1 MVHVYAQIFC
11 VCIQLNIIVNS
22 KNKLKNRQNGYTKCN
37 RLCDKRTKHF
47 SSIS

>member
-1 MVHVYAQIFC
+1 MDMFMLKYFVFVFR
-11 VCIQLNIIVNS
+11 LNIIVNS